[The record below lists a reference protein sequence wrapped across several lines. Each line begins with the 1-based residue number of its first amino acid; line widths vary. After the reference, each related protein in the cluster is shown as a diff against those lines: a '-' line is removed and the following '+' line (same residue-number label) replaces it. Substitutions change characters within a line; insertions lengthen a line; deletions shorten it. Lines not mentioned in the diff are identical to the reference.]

1 MKSLVETI
9 KEIVDS
15 EKEQTK
21 SNMAM
26 LAKSLDEVKTK
37 MEETELQQT
46 EILVN
51 QEYHSCLLELQEQE
65 D

>member
-9 KEIVDS
+9 KEIVDL

-21 SNMAM
+21 SDMAM

>member
-1 MKSLVETI
+1 MKSLIDMI
-9 KEIVDS
+9 KDIM
-15 EKEQTK
+15 EKQQ
-21 SNMAM
+21 
-26 LAKSLDEVKTK
+26 
-37 MEETELQQT
+37 ETELQQT